1 MRVATSISSSPGRA
15 THSKTQCSQ
24 TSSCRWRSWD
34 QERPATPNTGGFN
47 PDTLTPPVLE
57 HKSSFNSISHT
68 WDHTLLDNA
77 TAALTDTELLKNNAE
92 AVTLGL
98 PDYSPAN
105 LATPAITGLNNAAF
119 INEAV
124 KDGLK
129 YLVSDASV
137 FFSRNKYQFRQTD
150 HQDSKACIEHKR
162 SFFSEE
168 AFLGSRAQAANEVQI
183 VVGTHPDYG
192 TGL

>member
-1 MRVATSISSSPGRA
+1 MFSNFVVQMAFVGSGATGN
-15 THSKTQCSQ
+15 
-24 TSSCRWRSWD
+24 TS
-34 QERPATPNTGGFN
+34 TGGFN

-150 HQDSKACIEHKR
+150 HQDSKACIEHNGR
-162 SFFSEE
+162 S
-168 AFLGSRAQAANEVQI
+168 SRRRLSWQPC
-183 VVGTHPDYG
+183 TSCK
-192 TGL
+192 